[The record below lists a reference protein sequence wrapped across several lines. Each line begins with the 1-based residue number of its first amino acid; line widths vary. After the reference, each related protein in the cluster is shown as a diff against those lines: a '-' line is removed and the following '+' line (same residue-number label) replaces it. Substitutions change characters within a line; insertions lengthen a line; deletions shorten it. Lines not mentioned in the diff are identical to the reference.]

1 MSNNQYRH
9 VSKSSLRIEAHEKV
23 SGRATYTFDMEM
35 PGMLYAKCLHSPH
48 AHAEIISIDTSAAKS
63 LPGVKAVLTG
73 EDIPYLVGL
82 YMVDKR
88 VLARGKVR
96 YQGEAIAAVAAVDEA
111 TAERAL
117 TLIKVEYKLL
127 PMVSTFD
134 EALSGSILVHEDINE
149 LEYIQGVFFPQPD
162 SNIASWNKTSKGD
175 VSKGFAE
182 ADLIVENELTLPAV
196 AHVPLETHVAI
207 AQADPCSNQVKIWA
221 ATQSPFGVRKLLA
234 KALGISTGDIQVIAP
249 YVGGG
254 FGGKAGIHLE
264 PLAAVLSRVC
274 KGRPVKITASR
285 EEEFNQLP
293 CRAGMRGRVK
303 TGVKKDG
310 TITAAEIYYDWDSGA
325 YADYGVN
332 VGKAATYSGAG
343 PYEIPNL
350 ELHSRTLYTNKVFS
364 TAYRGFG
371 HLETHWIIER
381 QMDMVA
387 EKLGMD
393 PYDFRMK
400 NILRDGFI
408 TISGERIHENSGRP
422 DQCLEAVSREIG
434 WTGGQSAEARQAAL
448 QTGKV
453 RGKGL
458 ACLQKAPAMPPH
470 TSTTA
475 IMQMDDDGIVR
486 LMIGVVDM
494 GQGANTIMAQ
504 IAAEVLDMPIEKVKV
519 VWETDTDRHPY
530 DWSTVASKYT
540 FMGGNAVKRCAQN
553 MIIQMKETAA
563 QVLRCAAEDLVHGNE
578 YIFHAQH
585 THRRISYKSLALGYA
600 YENGNGIGGPLVAR
614 GTYMADGLTFLDPVT
629 GQGLPALDWT
639 FGAHGV
645 EIEVDVETGDITV
658 LKIAS
663 AFDVGQVINKQLIEG
678 QIMGGVLQGIGS
690 ALVEGYKF
698 GADGR
703 LLNPSFTDNKIPTAK
718 DIPVKLVPILIENPQ
733 LDGPFGARGV
743 GEHPMISVPSAIG
756 NALYDALGI
765 QFFDLPLSPE
775 KVALAIVQA
784 AAK

>member
-88 VLARGKVR
+88 VLARGKMR

-117 TLIKVEYKLL
+117 TLIKVEYKPL

-343 PYEIPNL
+343 PYEVPNL

-400 NILRDGFI
+400 NILRDGSI

-553 MIIQMKETAA
+553 MIVQMKETAA
-563 QVLRCAAEDLVHGNE
+563 QVLRCAIEDLVHGNE
-578 YIFHAQH
+578 YIYHAQH

>member
-1 MSNNQYRH
+1 MSEKQYRH
-9 VSKSSLRIEAHEKV
+9 IGKSPDRIEAMEKV
-23 SGRATYTFDMEM
+23 TGQATYTFDMEL
-35 PGMLYAKCLHSPH
+35 PGMLFAKCLYSPY
-48 AHAEIISIDTSAAKS
+48 ARAEIVSIDTSAAKA

-96 YQGEAIAAVAAVDEA
+96 YQGEAVVAVAAVDEK

-117 TLIKVEYKLL
+117 TMVKIEYKQLTSV
-127 PMVSTFD
+127 MSID
-134 EALSGSILVHEDINE
+134 DALEGKILVHEDINE
-149 LEYIQGVFFPQPD
+149 LEYIKGVFFPQPD
-162 SNIASWNKTSKGD
+162 SNIASWNKTIKGD
-175 VSKGFAE
+175 IKKGFE
-182 ADLIVENELTLPAV
+182 DADLIIENELTLPAV
-196 AHVPLETHVAI
+196 AHVPMETHAAI
-207 AQADPCSNQVKIWA
+207 AQADPYSSKVKIWSS
-221 ATQSPFGVRKLLA
+221 TQSPFGVRKLLA

-264 PLAAVLSRVC
+264 PLVTVLSRAC
-274 KGRPVKITASR
+274 KGRPVKITATR

-293 CRAGMRGRVK
+293 TRAGMRGRVK

-310 TITAAEIYYDWDSGA
+310 KITALEIYYDWDSGA

-332 VGKAATYSGAG
+332 VGKSATYSGAG
-343 PYEIPNL
+343 CYEIPNI

-371 HLETHWIIER
+371 HLETHWVIER
-381 QMDMVA
+381 QMDLVA
-387 EKLGMD
+387 QKLGMD
-393 PYDFRMK
+393 PYEFRMK
-400 NILRDGFI
+400 NILRDGSY
-408 TISGERIHENSGRP
+408 TISGELINKNSGRP
-422 DQCLEAVSREIG
+422 EECLQAVAKQIG
-434 WTGGQSAEARQAAL
+434 WTGYRSYEERQAAIK
-448 QTGKV
+448 TGKV

-470 TSTTA
+470 TSTSA
-475 IMQMDDDGIVR
+475 IMQMDEDGNVR
-486 LMIGVVDM
+486 IMLGVVDI

-504 IAAEVLDMPIEKVKV
+504 IAAEVLDMPMEKIRVA
-519 VWETDTDRHPY
+519 WENDTSRHPY

-553 MIIQMKETAA
+553 MLQQMKEMAA
-563 QVLRCAAEDLVHGNE
+563 QVLRSSVEDLTHGNE
-578 YIFHAQH
+578 AIYHIQN
-585 THRRISYKSLALGYA
+585 THRRIKYKDLAMGYA
-600 YENGNGIGGPLVAR
+600 YENGNGIGGPLIAK

-645 EIEVDVETGDITV
+645 EIEVDIETGEIQII
-658 LKIAS
+658 KIAS
-663 AFDVGQVINKQLIEG
+663 AFDVGQAINKKLVEG

-690 ALVEGYKF
+690 AIIEGYKF
-698 GADGR
+698 SPDGR

-718 DIPVKLVPILIENPQ
+718 DIPLEIVPILIENPQ
-733 LDGPFGARGV
+733 TDGPFGARGV
-743 GEHPMISVPSAIG
+743 GEHPMISVPSVIG

-765 QFFDLPLSPE
+765 NFYSLPLSPE
-775 KVALAIVQA
+775 KVALEI
-784 AAK
+784 AKEHK